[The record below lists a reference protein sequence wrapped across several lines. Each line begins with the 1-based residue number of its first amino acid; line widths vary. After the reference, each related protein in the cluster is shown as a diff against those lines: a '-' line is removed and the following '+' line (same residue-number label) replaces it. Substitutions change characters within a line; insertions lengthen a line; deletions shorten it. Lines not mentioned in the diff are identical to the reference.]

1 MAITTYDVDIDAE
14 EHPVFARVLEKIKDD
29 WESPT
34 FAPNMYLP
42 GDLEPAY
49 HDAITGVLNGVYTA
63 EEACDYLDTQ
73 MIVLGLLD

>member
-1 MAITTYDVDIDAE
+1 MTGRA
-14 EHPVFARVLEKIKDD
+14 
-29 WESPT
+29 PT

-49 HDAITGVLNGVYTA
+49 HDAITGVLNGVYTP